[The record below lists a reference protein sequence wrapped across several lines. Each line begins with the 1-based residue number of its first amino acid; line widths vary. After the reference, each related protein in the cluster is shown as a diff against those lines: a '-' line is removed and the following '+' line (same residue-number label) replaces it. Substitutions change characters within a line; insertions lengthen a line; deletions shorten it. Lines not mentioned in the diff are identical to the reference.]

1 MIKILVDAK
10 TLNYINRF
18 ASKEPTRYALQGV
31 YFAPNF
37 DLVATDGHRL
47 GCLANGYTLA
57 DDSEPMRPSGLII
70 STKADKVTAAA
81 LKRLQGQITITA
93 DAEPNGAGVSYKNI
107 VARDSFGQSVTLHE
121 IDASYPEYSK
131 VIPES
136 TDATESNKVA
146 FNPSCMADFAGYEK
160 NDRLQ
165 IEIHG
170 AVLPILI
177 KNSALDNF
185 TGVLM
190 PVCWD
195 AVARK

>member
-1 MIKILVDAK
+1 MIKIRVDAK
-10 TLNYINRF
+10 ALNYINRF
-18 ASKEPTRYALQGV
+18 ASKEATRYVLNGV

-47 GCLANGYTLA
+47 GRLADGYTLA
-57 DDSEPMRPSGLII
+57 EDSEPRRPSGLII

-81 LKRLQGQITITA
+81 LKRLRGQITITA
-93 DAEPNGAGVSYKNI
+93 DAEPNGVDVSYKNI
-107 VARDSFGQSVTLHE
+107 VARDSFGQSVVLYE
-121 IDASYPEYSK
+121 VDATYPNYEK

-146 FNPSCMADFAGYEK
+146 FNPSYMSDFAGYEK

-165 IEIHG
+165 IEIRD
-170 AVLPILI
+170 ALSPILV

-190 PVCWD
+190 PVRWD
-195 AVARK
+195 AVSKS